1 MEIAVRTSGAVL
13 AGVISVIGVVGVLG
27 VAAPVAAQRDIER
40 ENLTDIREI
49 NVRVE
54 ELADDAE
61 DAGLTR
67 DLLETTVEQRLRDEG
82 IMLGNSPLAADL
94 YINVATYLGTTGLYA
109 YCVQV
114 SVQQLVTIE
123 GNQLRTLADT
133 WDLAHVGTVGAG
145 NLSEVQQVVSQIVD
159 LFVEDYLEVND
170 PREKGSIGR

>member
-94 YINVATYLGTTGLYA
+94 YINVATYL
-109 YCVQV
+109 VRPV
-114 SVQQLVTIE
+114 STPTACRSRCS
-123 GNQLRTLADT
+123 N
-133 WDLAHVGTVGAG
+133 W
-145 NLSEVQQVVSQIVD
+145 
-159 LFVEDYLEVND
+159 
-170 PREKGSIGR
+170 